1 MREYDFHS
9 IEPKWQNLWEAGN
22 AYRTE
27 EASAKPKL
35 FCLDYFPYP
44 SGDGLHVGHC
54 RNYIPTDVISRFYR
68 MKGYNVLHPMGWD
81 AFGLPAEN
89 EAIRLKKNPREIT
102 LKNTAN
108 FKRQLKLLGT
118 SYDWE
123 REINSSDPE
132 YYRWTQWFFL
142 LLYRRGLAYE
152 KESEQWWCPHCKTV
166 LANEQVKE
174 GRCWRCGTLVEK
186 KKLKQWFFKIT
197 DYADRLADDLDTV
210 DWPERIKIMQRNW
223 IGKSVGAEVVFDI
236 VSASDSS
243 VHPVTVFTTR
253 LDTIMGATFL
263 VLAPEHPLI
272 HEIASGEQHSEV
284 DAYAAASTTKT
295 EIDRMSTDRE
305 KTGVFT
311 GAYAINPFSGERI
324 PVWIADYVLMGY
336 GTGAIMAVPAHDS
349 RDFAFATKYGIP
361 IRQVIGWPDVTYDT
375 TTWNDAYSEHG
386 VLVNSGHFDGLT
398 TEDAFAAMLA
408 EGEPREHAKAQ
419 TNYHMRDW
427 LISRQRYWGA
437 PIPMI
442 HCPTCGTVPV
452 PESRLPVV
460 LPDVQGYE
468 PSGTGESPL
477 AGIKEWVETTCPV
490 CGGPARRETDTMDG
504 FACSS
509 WYELRYTSPHNDK
522 APFDRATIDYWLP
535 VDLYVGGAEH
545 AVMHLLYARFWTKVM
560 YDEGLVGFTEP
571 FARLMNQGMLLSYDG
586 QKMSKSK
593 HNVITPDEVV
603 EQYGADTLRLYEL
616 FMAPFEQEVAWSK
629 EGISGAH
636 RFAKRLWELAQR
648 TIEAPRATPTDVP
661 VSVPRLEL
669 QINKLTRKIT
679 EDIER
684 FKFNTAVAAFMEYFN
699 FLAETVRNDETVLST
714 TEWQSAM
721 RQLLVVL
728 APFAPHMTEELWQ
741 EYGCEGSI
749 HKQAWPAWDESKLF
763 ESESEVAVQVNG
775 KVRGSMLVPSDSTD
789 EELGGLALAQ
799 DYVVKYTAGHIV
811 KRVVAI
817 KGKIVNI
824 VVQ

>member
-9 IEPKWQNLWEAGN
+9 IEPKWQNIWEEKR

-27 EASAKPKL
+27 DRSDKPKL
-35 FCLDYFPYP
+35 YCLDYFPYP

-54 RNYIPTDVISRFYR
+54 RNYIPTDVISRYYR
-68 MKGYNVLHPMGWD
+68 MKGFNVLHPMGWD

-89 EAIRLKKNPREIT
+89 EAIRLKKSPREIT
-102 LKNTAN
+102 LKNTSN

-142 LLYRRGLAYE
+142 LLYKRGLAYE

-166 LANEQVKE
+166 LANEQAKD
-174 GRCWRCGTLVEK
+174 GKCWRCGTPVEK

-223 IGKSVGAEVVFDI
+223 IGKSTGADVIFDV
-236 VSASDSS
+236 VSARDGAS
-243 VHPVTVFTTR
+243 HPVTVFTTR

-263 VLAPEHPLI
+263 VLAPEHPLVATI
-272 HEIASGEQHSEV
+272 VSAAQQQEV
-284 DAYAAASTTKT
+284 DAYVAASSTKT
-295 EIDRMSTDRE
+295 EIDRMSTEKE

-311 GAYAINPFSGERI
+311 GAFATNPFSGDKI

-349 RDFAFATKYGIP
+349 RDFAFARKYGIP
-361 IRQVIGWPDVTYDT
+361 VRQVITWPGIAYEESTWDDV
-375 TTWNDAYSEHG
+375 YSEHG
-386 VLVNSGHFDGLT
+386 TLINSGQFDDLT
-398 TEDAFAAMLA
+398 TDAAFAAMVA
-408 EGEPREHAKAQ
+408 EGQEKGFAKAQ

-437 PIPMI
+437 PIPMV
-442 HCPTCGTVPV
+442 HCPKCGTVPV
-452 PESRLPVV
+452 PEDQLPVL
-460 LPDVQGYE
+460 LPDVESYE

-490 CGGPARRETDTMDG
+490 CGGPAHRETDTMDG

-509 WYELRYTSPHNDK
+509 WYELRYTSPHNDR
-522 APFDRATIDYWLP
+522 APFDRSSVDYWLP

-545 AVMHLLYARFWTKVM
+545 AVMHLLYSRFWTKVM
-560 YDEGLVGFTEP
+560 YDEGLIGFTEP

-586 QKMSKSK
+586 QKMSKSR

-636 RFAKRLWELAQR
+636 RFVKRLWELAQR
-648 TIEAPRATPTDVP
+648 TIDASHGELRSQRVP
-661 VSVPRLEL
+661 SLEL
-669 QINKLTRKIT
+669 QINKLTKKIT

-699 FLAETVRNDETVLST
+699 FLSDVVRGDEAVLST
-714 TEWQSAM
+714 IEWQEAM
-721 RQLLVVL
+721 HRLLVVL

-741 EYGCEGSI
+741 EYGGEGSI
-749 HKQAWPAWDESKLF
+749 HQQVWPTWDESKLV
-763 ESESEVAVQVNG
+763 ESEVEVAVQVNG
-775 KVRGSMLVPSDSTD
+775 KVRGTMLVPSDLTD
-789 EELGGLALAQ
+789 EELQKQALGQ
-799 DYVVKYTAGHIV
+799 EYVVKYTVGHIV

>member
-1 MREYDFHS
+1 MKEYNFHN
-9 IEPKWQNLWEAGN
+9 IEPKWQDTWEAEN

-27 EASAKPKL
+27 ETSDKPKL

-54 RNYIPTDVISRFYR
+54 RNYIPTDVISRCYR

-89 EAIRLKKNPREIT
+89 EAIRLKRNPREIT
-102 LKNTAN
+102 VRNTAN

-123 REINSSDPE
+123 REINSSDPT

-142 LLYRRGLAYE
+142 LLYKRGLAYE
-152 KESEQWWCPHCKTV
+152 KESDQWWCPTCKTV

-174 GRCWRCGTLVEK
+174 GQCWRCGSTVEK
-186 KKLKQWFFKIT
+186 KLLKQWFFRIT

-223 IGKSVGAEVVFDI
+223 IGKSVGADVMFD
-236 VSASDSS
+236 VRSARDGSS
-243 VHPVTVFTTR
+243 HPTTIFTTR
-253 LDTIMGATFL
+253 LDTIMGATFM
-263 VLAPEHPLI
+263 VLAPEHPLVPRI
-272 HEIASGEQHSEV
+272 VAEEKRSEV
-284 DAYAAASTTKT
+284 EAYIALSKTKT
-295 EIDRMSTDRE
+295 EIDRLSTEKE

-311 GAYAINPFSGERI
+311 GAYAINPYSGDRI

-336 GTGAIMAVPAHDS
+336 GSGAIMAVPGHDG
-349 RDFAFATKYGIP
+349 RDFAFASNYGLE
-361 IRQVIGWPDVTYDT
+361 IRQVISWPDVIYDA
-375 TTWNDAYSEHG
+375 TTWSDTYAEHG
-386 VLVNSGHFDGLT
+386 TLVNSGRFDGLS
-398 TEDAFAAMLA
+398 TEKAFEAMVA
-408 EGEPREHAKAQ
+408 DGNARGVTKAQ

-437 PIPMI
+437 PIPMV
-442 HCPTCGTVPV
+442 HCPACGTVPV
-452 PESRLPVV
+452 PEDQLPVL
-460 LPDVQGYE
+460 LPDVESYE

-477 AGIKEWVETTCPV
+477 AGIEDWVTTTCPV

-509 WYELRYTSPHNDK
+509 WYELRYTSPHNDN
-522 APFDRATIDYWLP
+522 APFDRAAVDYWLP

-545 AVMHLLYARFWTKVM
+545 AVMHLLYSRFWTKVM

-586 QKMSKSK
+586 QKMSKSR

-636 RFAKRLWELAQR
+636 RFLKRVWDLIQR
-648 TIEAPRATPTDVP
+648 TIEASHGSQTNAV
-661 VSVPRLEL
+661 VSGLEL
-669 QINKLTRKIT
+669 QINRLTRKIT
-679 EDIER
+679 DDVEK
-684 FKFNTAVAAFMEYFN
+684 FKFNTAVAAFMEYLN
-699 FLAETVRNDETVLST
+699 FLSDAVRADETVLASSL
-714 TEWQSAM
+714 WQMSAK
-721 RQLLVVL
+721 QLLVLL
-728 APFAPHMTEELWQ
+728 APFVPHLTEELWH
-741 EYGCEGSI
+741 EYGYRTSVHAEP
-749 HKQAWPAWDESKLF
+749 WPTWDESKCL
-763 ESESEVAVQVNG
+763 EEEVEIAVQVNG
-775 KVRGSMLVPSDSTD
+775 KVRGSILVPANATD
-789 EELGGLALAQ
+789 EEMGTLALAQ
-799 DYVVKYTAGHIV
+799 EFVTRYTDGHVVKRI
-811 KRVVAI
+811 VAI
-817 KGKIVNI
+817 RGKIVNI

>member
-9 IEPKWQNLWEAGN
+9 IEPKWQDLWEAEK

-27 EASAKPKL
+27 DASDKPKL
-35 FCLDYFPYP
+35 YCLDYFPYP

-54 RNYIPTDVISRFYR
+54 RNYIPTDVISRYYR
-68 MKGYNVLHPMGWD
+68 MKGFNVLHPMGWD

-89 EAIRLKKNPREIT
+89 EAIRLKKSPREIT
-102 LKNTAN
+102 RRNTAN

-142 LLYRRGLAYE
+142 LLYKRGLAYE

-166 LANEQVKE
+166 LANEQAKD
-174 GRCWRCGTLVEK
+174 GKCWRCGTAVEK
-186 KKLKQWFFKIT
+186 KQLKQWFFKIT

-223 IGKSVGAEVVFDI
+223 IGKSVGAEVVFEI

-243 VHPVTVFTTR
+243 RHPVTVFTTR

-263 VLAPEHPLI
+263 VLAPEHPLVQ
-272 HEIASGEQHSEV
+272 EIVSDGQRADVETYI
-284 DAYAAASTTKT
+284 ANAKTKT
-295 EIDRMSTDRE
+295 EIDRMSTEKE

-311 GAYAINPFSGERI
+311 GAYAINPFSGEKV

-349 RDFAFATKYGIP
+349 RDFVFAKKYGLP
-361 IRQVIGWPDVTYDT
+361 IRQVITWPGVTYEESV
-375 TTWNDAYSEHG
+375 WNDLYSEHG
-386 VLVNSGHFDGLT
+386 SLVNSGRFDDLT
-398 TEDAFAAMLA
+398 TEAAFAAMIA
-408 EGEPREHAKAQ
+408 EGQEKGVAKAE

-452 PESRLPVV
+452 PESQLPVL
-460 LPDVQGYE
+460 LPDVEGYE

-477 AGIKEWVETTCPV
+477 AGIKDWVETTCPV

-509 WYELRYTSPHNDK
+509 WYELRYTSPHDDK
-522 APFDRATIDYWLP
+522 VPFDRAKVDYWLP

-545 AVMHLLYARFWTKVM
+545 AVMHLLYSRFWTKVM
-560 YDEGLVGFTEP
+560 YDAGLIGFTEP

-586 QKMSKSK
+586 QKMSKSR

-636 RFAKRLWELAQR
+636 RFVKRLWELGQR
-648 TIEAPRATPTDVP
+648 SIDA
-661 VSVPRLEL
+661 SHGEL
-669 QINKLTRKIT
+669 RPARIPGFELHINKLTKKIT
-679 EDIER
+679 EDVEK

-699 FLAETVRNDETVLST
+699 FLSGIVRADETVLST
-714 TEWQSAM
+714 VEWQSGM
-721 RQLLVVL
+721 HQLLVLL

-741 EYGCEGSI
+741 EYGGVGSI
-749 HKQAWPAWDESKLF
+749 HRQPWPAWDDSKLV
-763 ESESEVAVQVNG
+763 ESEVEVAVQING
-775 KVRGSMLVPSDSTD
+775 KVRGTMVVASDSNDD
-789 EELGGLALAQ
+789 ELEKLALRQ
-799 DYVVKYTAGHIV
+799 DFVVKYTAGHIV
-811 KRVVAI
+811 KRVVVI

>member
-9 IEPKWQNLWEAGN
+9 IEPKWQNIWEEKR

-27 EASAKPKL
+27 DRSDKPKL
-35 FCLDYFPYP
+35 YCLDYFPYP

-54 RNYIPTDVISRFYR
+54 RNYIPTDVISRYYR
-68 MKGYNVLHPMGWD
+68 MKGFNVLHPMGWD

-89 EAIRLKKNPREIT
+89 EAIRLKKSPREIT
-102 LKNTAN
+102 LKNTSN
-108 FKRQLKLLGT
+108 FRRQLKLLGT

-142 LLYRRGLAYE
+142 LLYKRGLAYE

-166 LANEQVKE
+166 LANEQAKD
-174 GRCWRCGTLVEK
+174 GKCWRCGTPVEK

-223 IGKSVGAEVVFDI
+223 IGKSTGADVIFDV
-236 VSASDSS
+236 VSARDGAS
-243 VHPVTVFTTR
+243 HPVTVFTTR

-263 VLAPEHPLI
+263 VLAPEHPLVATI
-272 HEIASGEQHSEV
+272 VSAAQQQEV
-284 DAYAAASTTKT
+284 DAYVAASSTKT
-295 EIDRMSTDRE
+295 EIDRMSTEKE

-311 GAYAINPFSGERI
+311 GAFATNPFSGDKI

-349 RDFAFATKYGIP
+349 RDFAFARKYGIP
-361 IRQVIGWPDVTYDT
+361 VRQVITWPGIAYEESTWDDV
-375 TTWNDAYSEHG
+375 YSEHG
-386 VLVNSGHFDGLT
+386 TLINSGQFDDLT
-398 TEDAFAAMLA
+398 TDAAFAAMVA
-408 EGEPREHAKAQ
+408 EGQEKGFAKAQ

-437 PIPMI
+437 PIPMV
-442 HCPTCGTVPV
+442 HCPKCGTVPV
-452 PESRLPVV
+452 PEDQLPVL
-460 LPDVQGYE
+460 LPDVESYE

-490 CGGPARRETDTMDG
+490 CGGPAHRETDTMDG

-509 WYELRYTSPHNDK
+509 WYELRYTSPHNDR
-522 APFDRATIDYWLP
+522 APFDRSSVDYWLP

-545 AVMHLLYARFWTKVM
+545 AVMHLLYSRFWTKVM
-560 YDEGLVGFTEP
+560 YDEGLIGFTEP

-586 QKMSKSK
+586 QKMSKSR

-636 RFAKRLWELAQR
+636 RFVKRLWELAQR
-648 TIEAPRATPTDVP
+648 TIDASHGELRSQRVP
-661 VSVPRLEL
+661 SLEL
-669 QINKLTRKIT
+669 QINKLTKKIT

-699 FLAETVRNDETVLST
+699 FLSDVVRGDEAVLST
-714 TEWQSAM
+714 IEWQEAM
-721 RQLLVVL
+721 HRLLVVL

-741 EYGCEGSI
+741 EYGGEGSI
-749 HKQAWPAWDESKLF
+749 HQQVWPTWDESKLV
-763 ESESEVAVQVNG
+763 ESEVEVAVQVNG
-775 KVRGSMLVPSDSTD
+775 KVRGTMLVPSDSTD
-789 EELGGLALAQ
+789 EELQKQALGQ
-799 DYVVKYTAGHIV
+799 EYVVKYTAGHIV

>member
-284 DAYAAASTTKT
+284 DAYAAASKTKT

-452 PESRLPVV
+452 PESQLPVV

-636 RFAKRLWELAQR
+636 RFVKRLWELAQR

>member
-1 MREYDFHS
+1 MREYDFHG
-9 IEPKWQNLWEAGN
+9 IEPKWQDVWETAK

-27 EASAKPKL
+27 DNSDKPKL

-152 KESEQWWCPHCKTV
+152 RESEQWWCPNCKTV

-223 IGKSVGAEVVFDI
+223 IGKSVGAEVVFD
-236 VSASDSS
+236 VRGARDDSS
-243 VHPVTVFTTR
+243 HPTTVFTTR

-263 VLAPEHPLI
+263 VLAPEHPLV
-272 HEIASGEQHSEV
+272 HEIVSDEQRAEV
-284 DAYAAASTTKT
+284 EAYVAEAKTKT
-295 EIDRMSTDRE
+295 EIDRMSTEKE

-311 GAYAINPFSGERI
+311 GAYAVNPFSGEKV

-336 GTGAIMAVPAHDS
+336 GTGAIMAVPGHDS
-349 RDFAFATKYGIP
+349 RDFAFATKYGIE
-361 IRQVIGWPDVTYDT
+361 IRQVIGWPGISYSSE
-375 TTWNDAYSEHG
+375 TWDEAFAGHG
-386 VLVNSGHFDGLT
+386 TLLNSGRFDGLT
-398 TEDAFAAMLA
+398 TEDAFAAMVA
-408 EGEPREHAKAQ
+408 EGGAKGFAKAQ

-437 PIPMI
+437 PIPMV
-442 HCPTCGTVPV
+442 HCPKCGTVPV
-452 PESRLPVV
+452 PEDQLPVL
-460 LPDVQGYE
+460 LPDVEGYE

-477 AGIKEWVETTCPV
+477 AGIEDWVNTTCPV

-522 APFDRATIDYWLP
+522 APFDRAAVDYWLP

-545 AVMHLLYARFWTKVM
+545 AVMHLLYSRFWTKVM

-603 EQYGADTLRLYEL
+603 DQYGADTLRLYEL

-636 RFAKRLWELAQR
+636 RFVKRLWELAER
-648 TIEAPRATPTDVP
+648 TIEASHGELTDERVP
-661 VSVPRLEL
+661 KLEL
-669 QINKLTRKIT
+669 QVNKLTKKIS

-699 FLAETVRNDETVLST
+699 FLTDAVRGKEALLSSR
-714 TEWQSAM
+714 EWQAAT
-721 RQLLVVL
+721 RRLLVLL
-728 APFAPHMTEELWQ
+728 APFTPHITEELWHD
-741 EYGCEGSI
+741 YGYQDSI
-749 HKQAWPAWDESKLF
+749 HKQAWPTWDETKLE
-763 ESESEVAVQVNG
+763 ESEVEVAVQVNG
-775 KVRGSMLVPSDSTD
+775 KVRGSMIVPSDSTD
-789 EELGGLALAQ
+789 EELSTLALAQ
-799 DYVVKYTAGHIV
+799 DCVVKYTDGHIV

>member
-1 MREYDFHS
+1 MKEYDFHN
-9 IEPKWQNLWEAGN
+9 IEPKWQDTWEAEN

-27 EASAKPKL
+27 ETSDKPKL

-54 RNYIPTDVISRFYR
+54 RNYIPTDVISRCYR

-89 EAIRLKKNPREIT
+89 EAIRLKRNPREIT
-102 LKNTAN
+102 VRNTAN

-123 REINSSDPE
+123 REINSSDPT

-142 LLYRRGLAYE
+142 LLYKRGLAYE
-152 KESEQWWCPHCKTV
+152 KESDQWWCPTCKTV

-174 GRCWRCGTLVEK
+174 GQCWRCGSTVEK
-186 KKLKQWFFKIT
+186 KLLKQWFFRIT

-223 IGKSVGAEVVFDI
+223 IGKSVGADVAFD
-236 VSASDSS
+236 VRSARDGSS
-243 VHPVTVFTTR
+243 HPTTIFTTR
-253 LDTIMGATFL
+253 LDTIMGATFM
-263 VLAPEHPLI
+263 VLAPEHPLVPRI
-272 HEIASGEQHSEV
+272 VAEEKRSEV
-284 DAYAAASTTKT
+284 EAYIALSKTKT
-295 EIDRMSTDRE
+295 EIDRLSTEKE

-311 GAYAINPFSGERI
+311 GAYAINPYSGDRI

-336 GTGAIMAVPAHDS
+336 GSGAIMAVPGHDG
-349 RDFAFATKYGIP
+349 RDFAFASNYGLE
-361 IRQVIGWPDVTYDT
+361 IRQVISWPDVIYDA
-375 TTWNDAYSEHG
+375 TTWSDIYAEHG
-386 VLVNSGHFDGLT
+386 TLVNSGRFDGLS
-398 TEDAFAAMLA
+398 TEKAFEAMVA
-408 EGEPREHAKAQ
+408 DGNARGVTKAQ

-437 PIPMI
+437 PIPMV
-442 HCPTCGTVPV
+442 HCPACGTVPV
-452 PESRLPVV
+452 PEDQLPVL
-460 LPDVQGYE
+460 LPDVESYE

-477 AGIKEWVETTCPV
+477 AGIEDWVATTCPV

-509 WYELRYTSPHNDK
+509 WYELRYTSPHNDN
-522 APFDRATIDYWLP
+522 APFDRAAVDYWLP

-545 AVMHLLYARFWTKVM
+545 AVMHLLYSRFWTKVM

-586 QKMSKSK
+586 QKMSKSR

-636 RFAKRLWELAQR
+636 RFLKRVWDLIQR
-648 TIEAPRATPTDVP
+648 TIEASHGSQTNAV
-661 VSVPRLEL
+661 VSGLEL
-669 QINKLTRKIT
+669 QINRLTRKIT
-679 EDIER
+679 DDVEK
-684 FKFNTAVAAFMEYFN
+684 FKFNTAVAAFMEYLN
-699 FLAETVRNDETVLST
+699 FLSDAVRADETVLASSL
-714 TEWQSAM
+714 WQMSAK
-721 RQLLVVL
+721 QLLVLL
-728 APFAPHMTEELWQ
+728 APFVPHLTEELWH
-741 EYGCEGSI
+741 EYGYRTSVHAEP
-749 HKQAWPAWDESKLF
+749 WPTWDESKCL
-763 ESESEVAVQVNG
+763 EEEVEIAVQVNG
-775 KVRGSMLVPSDSTD
+775 KVRGSILVPANATD
-789 EELGGLALAQ
+789 EEMGTLALAQ
-799 DYVVKYTAGHIV
+799 EFVTRYTDGHVVKRI
-811 KRVVAI
+811 VAI
-817 KGKIVNI
+817 RGKIVNI

>member
-197 DYADRLADDLDTV
+197 DYADRLADDLDIV

-284 DAYAAASTTKT
+284 DAYAAASKTKT

-361 IRQVIGWPDVTYDT
+361 IRQVIRWPDVTYDT

-386 VLVNSGHFDGLT
+386 VLVNSGHFDGLA

-452 PESRLPVV
+452 PESQLPVV

-586 QKMSKSK
+586 QKMSKSR

-629 EGISGAH
+629 ESISGAH
-636 RFAKRLWELAQR
+636 RFVKRLWELAQR
-648 TIEAPRATPTDVP
+648 TIEAPRATTTDVP

-721 RQLLVVL
+721 QQLLVVL

>member
-284 DAYAAASTTKT
+284 DAYAAASKTKT

-749 HKQAWPAWDESKLF
+749 HKQAWPTWDESKLF

>member
-9 IEPKWQNLWEAGN
+9 IEPKWQDIWETQK

-27 EASAKPKL
+27 ETSEKPKL

-108 FKRQLKLLGT
+108 FKRQLKLVGT

-142 LLYRRGLAYE
+142 LLYRRRLAYE
-152 KESEQWWCPHCKTV
+152 KESEQWWCPNCKTV
-166 LANEQVKE
+166 LANEQVEDGK
-174 GRCWRCGTLVEK
+174 CWRCGTPVEK
-186 KKLKQWFFKIT
+186 KRLKQWFFKIT

-223 IGKSVGAEVVFDI
+223 IGRSVGAEVVFD
-236 VSASDSS
+236 VQSARGGSS
-243 VHPVTVFTTR
+243 HPTTVFTTR

-263 VLAPEHPLI
+263 VLAPEHPLVQ
-272 HEIASGEQHSEV
+272 EIVSEDRRAEV
-284 DAYAAASTTKT
+284 EAYVADSKTKT
-295 EIDRMSTDRE
+295 EIDRMSTEKE

-311 GAYAINPFSGERI
+311 GAYAVNPFSGDKA

-349 RDFAFATKYGIP
+349 RDFAFATRYGIE
-361 IRQVIGWPDVTYDT
+361 IRQVIGWPGIAYDVKN
-375 TTWNDAYSEHG
+375 WNDAYAEHG
-386 VLVNSGHFDGLT
+386 TLLNSGRFDGLT
-398 TEDAFAAMLA
+398 TRDAFAAMVA
-408 EGEPREHAKAQ
+408 EGDSRGFAKAQ

-442 HCPTCGTVPV
+442 HCPKCGTVPV
-452 PESRLPVV
+452 PESQLPVL

-477 AGIKEWVETTCPV
+477 AGIEDWVTTTCPV
-490 CGGPARRETDTMDG
+490 CDGPARRETDTMDG

-522 APFDRATIDYWLP
+522 APFDRAAVDYWLP

-545 AVMHLLYARFWTKVM
+545 AVMHLLYSRFWTKVM

-571 FARLMNQGMLLSYDG
+571 FARLMNQGMLLSHDG
-586 QKMSKSK
+586 QKMSKSR

-603 EQYGADTLRLYEL
+603 DQYGADTLRLYEL

-636 RFAKRLWELAQR
+636 RFVKRLWDLAQR
-648 TIEAPRATPTDVP
+648 TIEASHGELTDERVP
-661 VSVPRLEL
+661 KLEL
-669 QINKLTRKIT
+669 QINKLTRKIS

-684 FKFNTAVAAFMEYFN
+684 FKFNTAVAAFMEYTN
-699 FLAETVRNDETVLST
+699 FLADVIRDNETVLSSR
-714 TEWQSAM
+714 EWQAATK
-721 RQLLVVL
+721 QLLVLL
-728 APFAPHMTEELWQ
+728 APFAPHITEELWRD
-741 EYGCEGSI
+741 YGYKESI
-749 HKQAWPAWDESKLF
+749 HSQAWPTWDEAKLQ
-763 ESESEVAVQVNG
+763 ETEVEVAVQVNG
-775 KVRGSMLVPSDSTD
+775 KVRGTMLVPADSTD
-789 EELGGLALAQ
+789 EQLSALALAQ
-799 DYVVKYTAGHIV
+799 DCVVKYTAGHIV

-817 KGKIVNI
+817 KGKIVSI

>member
-1 MREYDFHS
+1 MREYDFRS
-9 IEPKWQNLWEAGN
+9 IEPKWQNIWEEKR

-27 EASAKPKL
+27 DRSDKPKL
-35 FCLDYFPYP
+35 YCLDYFPYP

-54 RNYIPTDVISRFYR
+54 RNYIPTDVISRYYR
-68 MKGYNVLHPMGWD
+68 MKGFNVLHPMGWD

-89 EAIRLKKNPREIT
+89 EAIRLKKSPREIT
-102 LKNTAN
+102 LKNTSN

-142 LLYRRGLAYE
+142 LLYKRGLAYE

-166 LANEQVKE
+166 LANEQAKD
-174 GRCWRCGTLVEK
+174 GKCWRCGTPVEK

-197 DYADRLADDLDTV
+197 EYADRLADDLDTV

-223 IGKSVGAEVVFDI
+223 IGKSTGADI
-236 VSASDSS
+236 TWSVVSARDGASF
-243 VHPVTVFTTR
+243 PVTVFTTR

-263 VLAPEHPLI
+263 VLAPEHPLVGTI
-272 HEIASGEQHSEV
+272 VSAVQQAEV
-284 DAYAAASTTKT
+284 DAYVAASSTKT
-295 EIDRMSTDRE
+295 EIDRMSTEKE
-305 KTGVFT
+305 KTGIFT
-311 GAYAINPFSGERI
+311 GAYAINPFSHEKV

-349 RDFAFATKYGIP
+349 RDFAFARNYGIP
-361 IRQVIGWPDVTYDT
+361 IHQVITWPGITYEDSA
-375 TTWNDAYSEHG
+375 WNDIYSEHG
-386 VLVNSGHFDGLT
+386 TLVNSGRFNDLAT
-398 TEDAFAAMLA
+398 DAAITEMIA
-408 EGEPREHAKAQ
+408 EGQAEGFAKAQ

-437 PIPMI
+437 PIPMV

-452 PESRLPVV
+452 PEDQLPVL
-460 LPDVQGYE
+460 LPDVEGYE
-468 PSGTGESPL
+468 PTGTGESPL
-477 AGIKEWVETTCPV
+477 AGIKEWVDTTCPI

-509 WYELRYTSPHNDK
+509 WYELRYTSPHDEK
-522 APFDRATIDYWLP
+522 APFDRSSVDYWLP

-545 AVMHLLYARFWTKVM
+545 AVMHLLYSRFWTKVM
-560 YDEGLVGFTEP
+560 YDEGLIGFTEP

-586 QKMSKSK
+586 QKMSKSR

-636 RFAKRLWELAQR
+636 RFVKRVWELVQR
-648 TIEAPRATPTDVP
+648 TIEA
-661 VSVPRLEL
+661 SVGELRDQHIPGLEL
-669 QINKLTRKIT
+669 QMNKLIKKIT
-679 EDIER
+679 EDIEK
-684 FKFNTAVAAFMEYFN
+684 FKFNTAVAAFMEYVN
-699 FLAETVRNDETVLST
+699 FLSEVGRGDETVLST
-714 TEWQSAM
+714 VEWQEAM
-721 RQLLVVL
+721 HRFLIVL

-741 EYGCEGSI
+741 EVDGEGSI
-749 HKQAWPAWDESKLF
+749 HQQTWPVWDESKLVA
-763 ESESEVAVQVNG
+763 SEVEVAVQVNG
-775 KVRGSMLVPSDSTD
+775 KVRGTMLVPSDLTD
-789 EELGGLALAQ
+789 EELEKQALGQ
-799 DYVVKYTAGHIV
+799 QYVVKYTEGHIV

>member
-1 MREYDFHS
+1 
-9 IEPKWQNLWEAGN
+9 
-22 AYRTE
+22 
-27 EASAKPKL
+27 
-35 FCLDYFPYP
+35 
-44 SGDGLHVGHC
+44 
-54 RNYIPTDVISRFYR
+54 
-68 MKGYNVLHPMGWD
+68 
-81 AFGLPAEN
+81 
-89 EAIRLKKNPREIT
+89 
-102 LKNTAN
+102 
-108 FKRQLKLLGT
+108 
-118 SYDWE
+118 
-123 REINSSDPE
+123 
-132 YYRWTQWFFL
+132 
-142 LLYRRGLAYE
+142 
-152 KESEQWWCPHCKTV
+152 
-166 LANEQVKE
+166 
-174 GRCWRCGTLVEK
+174 VEK
-186 KKLKQWFFKIT
+186 KKLKQWFFRIT

-236 VSASDSS
+236 VSAGDGSK
-243 VHPVTVFTTR
+243 HPVTVFTTR

-272 HEIASGEQHSEV
+272 HDIVATEQHAEV
-284 DAYAAASTTKT
+284 DAYIAASKTKT

-311 GAYAINPFSGERI
+311 GAYAVNLFSGEKV
-324 PVWIADYVLMGY
+324 PVWIADYVFMGY
-336 GTGAIMAVPAHDS
+336 GTGAIMGVPAHDG
-349 RDFAFATKYGIP
+349 RDFGFASRYGIE
-361 IRQVIGWPDVTYDT
+361 IRQVIGWPGVAYEAMA
-375 TTWNDAYSEHG
+375 WNDAYSEHG
-386 VLVNSGHFDGLT
+386 TLVHSGRFDGLT
-398 TEDAFAAMLA
+398 TEAAFAAMVA
-408 EGEPREHAKAQ
+408 EGEATGFAKTQ

-442 HCPTCGTVPV
+442 HCPTCGAVAV
-452 PESRLPVV
+452 PESQLPVV

-586 QKMSKSK
+586 QKMSKSR

-636 RFAKRLWELAQR
+636 RFAKRLWELVQR
-648 TIEAPRATPTDVP
+648 TIEASHGELKVAC
-661 VSVPRLEL
+661 VPRLEL
-669 QINKLTRKIT
+669 QINKLTRKIS
-679 EDIER
+679 EDIEK
-684 FKFNTAVAAFMEYFN
+684 FKFNTAVAAFMEYLN
-699 FLAETVRNDETVLST
+699 FLSETVRNDETVLST
-714 TEWQSAM
+714 AEWQTAM
-721 RQLLVVL
+721 RQLLVIL

-741 EYGCEGSI
+741 EYGCEESI
-749 HKQAWPAWDESKLF
+749 HKQPWPAWDESKLV
-763 ESESEVAVQVNG
+763 ENEVEVAVQVNG
-775 KVRGSMLVPSDSTD
+775 KVRGSMLVASDSTD
-789 EELGGLALAQ
+789 EELGSLALAQ

-824 VVQ
+824 VV

>member
-9 IEPKWQNLWEAGN
+9 IEPKWQNIWEEKR

-27 EASAKPKL
+27 DRSDKPKL
-35 FCLDYFPYP
+35 YCLDYFPYP

-54 RNYIPTDVISRFYR
+54 RNYIPTDVISRYYR
-68 MKGYNVLHPMGWD
+68 MKGFNVLHPMGWD

-89 EAIRLKKNPREIT
+89 EAIRLKKSPREIT
-102 LKNTAN
+102 LKNTSN

-142 LLYRRGLAYE
+142 LLYKRGLAYE

-166 LANEQVKE
+166 LANEQAKD
-174 GRCWRCGTLVEK
+174 GKCWRCGTPVEK

-223 IGKSVGAEVVFDI
+223 IGKSTGADVIFDV
-236 VSASDSS
+236 VSARDGAS
-243 VHPVTVFTTR
+243 HPVTVFTTR

-263 VLAPEHPLI
+263 VLAPEHPLVATI
-272 HEIASGEQHSEV
+272 VSAAQQQEV
-284 DAYAAASTTKT
+284 DAYVAASSTKT
-295 EIDRMSTDRE
+295 EIDRMSTEKE

-311 GAYAINPFSGERI
+311 GAFATNPFSGDKI

-349 RDFAFATKYGIP
+349 RDFAFARKYGIP
-361 IRQVIGWPDVTYDT
+361 VRQVITWPGIAYQESTWDDV
-375 TTWNDAYSEHG
+375 YSEHG
-386 VLVNSGHFDGLT
+386 TLINSGQFDDLT
-398 TEDAFAAMLA
+398 TDAAFAAMVA
-408 EGEPREHAKAQ
+408 EGQEKGFAKAQ

-437 PIPMI
+437 PIPMV
-442 HCPTCGTVPV
+442 HCPKCGTVPV
-452 PESRLPVV
+452 PEDQLPVL
-460 LPDVQGYE
+460 LPDVESYE

-477 AGIKEWVETTCPV
+477 AGIKDWVETTCPV
-490 CGGPARRETDTMDG
+490 CGGPAHRETDTMDG

-509 WYELRYTSPHNDK
+509 WYELRYTSPHNDR
-522 APFDRATIDYWLP
+522 APFDRSSVDYWLP

-545 AVMHLLYARFWTKVM
+545 AVMHLLYSRFWTKVM
-560 YDEGLVGFTEP
+560 YDEGLIGFTEP

-586 QKMSKSK
+586 QKMSKSR

-636 RFAKRLWELAQR
+636 RFVKRLWELAQR
-648 TIEAPRATPTDVP
+648 TIDASHGELRSQRVP
-661 VSVPRLEL
+661 SLEL
-669 QINKLTRKIT
+669 QINKLTKKIT

-699 FLAETVRNDETVLST
+699 FLSDVVRGDEAVLST
-714 TEWQSAM
+714 IEWQEAM
-721 RQLLVVL
+721 HRLLVVL

-741 EYGCEGSI
+741 EYGGEGSI
-749 HKQAWPAWDESKLF
+749 HQQVWPTWDESKLV
-763 ESESEVAVQVNG
+763 ESEVEVAVQVNG
-775 KVRGSMLVPSDSTD
+775 KVRGTMLVPSDSTD
-789 EELGGLALAQ
+789 EELQKQALGQ
-799 DYVVKYTAGHIV
+799 EYVVKYTAGHIV

>member
-1 MREYDFHS
+1 M
-9 IEPKWQNLWEAGN
+9 
-22 AYRTE
+22 
-27 EASAKPKL
+27 
-35 FCLDYFPYP
+35 
-44 SGDGLHVGHC
+44 V
-54 RNYIPTDVISRFYR
+54 
-68 MKGYNVLHPMGWD
+68 
-81 AFGLPAEN
+81 
-89 EAIRLKKNPREIT
+89 
-102 LKNTAN
+102 
-108 FKRQLKLLGT
+108 
-118 SYDWE
+118 
-123 REINSSDPE
+123 
-132 YYRWTQWFFL
+132 
-142 LLYRRGLAYE
+142 
-152 KESEQWWCPHCKTV
+152 
-166 LANEQVKE
+166 
-174 GRCWRCGTLVEK
+174 
-186 KKLKQWFFKIT
+186 
-197 DYADRLADDLDTV
+197 
-210 DWPERIKIMQRNW
+210 
-223 IGKSVGAEVVFDI
+223 
-236 VSASDSS
+236 
-243 VHPVTVFTTR
+243 
-253 LDTIMGATFL
+253 
-263 VLAPEHPLI
+263 
-272 HEIASGEQHSEV
+272 
-284 DAYAAASTTKT
+284 
-295 EIDRMSTDRE
+295 
-305 KTGVFT
+305 
-311 GAYAINPFSGERI
+311 
-324 PVWIADYVLMGY
+324 
-336 GTGAIMAVPAHDS
+336 
-349 RDFAFATKYGIP
+349 
-361 IRQVIGWPDVTYDT
+361 
-375 TTWNDAYSEHG
+375 
-386 VLVNSGHFDGLT
+386 
-398 TEDAFAAMLA
+398 A
-408 EGEPREHAKAQ
+408 EGEATGFAKAQ

-452 PESRLPVV
+452 PENQLPVL
-460 LPDVQGYE
+460 LPDVQAYE

-522 APFDRATIDYWLP
+522 AAFDRATVDYWLP

-545 AVMHLLYARFWTKVM
+545 AVMHLLYSRFWTKVM

-636 RFAKRLWELAQR
+636 RFTKRLWELAQR
-648 TIEAPRATPTDVP
+648 TIEASRGDLTDA
-661 VSVPRLEL
+661 SVPKLEL
-669 QINKLTRKIT
+669 QINKLTKKIT
-679 EDIER
+679 EDIEK

-699 FLAETVRNDETVLST
+699 FLSETVRNDETMLST
-714 TEWQSAM
+714 VEWQTAM

-741 EYGCEGSI
+741 EYGCEESI
-749 HKQAWPAWDESKLF
+749 HRQSWPAWDESKLVQN
-763 ESESEVAVQVNG
+763 EVEVAVQVNG
-775 KVRGSMLVPSDSTD
+775 KVRGSMLVSSDSTD
-789 EELGGLALAQ
+789 EELGSLALAQ

>member
-284 DAYAAASTTKT
+284 DAYAAASKTKT

-452 PESRLPVV
+452 PESQLPVV

>member
-9 IEPKWQNLWEAGN
+9 IEPKWQDLWEASK

-27 EASAKPKL
+27 ENSVKPKF

-68 MKGYNVLHPMGWD
+68 MKGFNVLHPMGWD

-102 LKNTAN
+102 LKNTTN

-142 LLYRRGLAYE
+142 LLYKRCLAYE
-152 KESEQWWCPHCKTV
+152 KESEQWWCPSCKTV
-166 LANEQVKE
+166 LANEQAKD
-174 GRCWRCGTLVEK
+174 GKCWRCGTPVEK
-186 KKLKQWFFKIT
+186 KKLKQWFFRIT

-210 DWPERIKIMQRNW
+210 DWPYPIKTMQRNW
-223 IGKSVGAEVVFDI
+223 IGKSVGAEVTFDI
-236 VSASDSS
+236 VSAADGSK
-243 VHPVTVFTTR
+243 HPVTVFTTR

-263 VLAPEHPLI
+263 VLAPEHPLVR
-272 HEIASGEQHSEV
+272 EILASTQHAEV
-284 DAYAAASTTKT
+284 DAYVAASRTKT
-295 EIDRMSTDRE
+295 EIDRMTTDRE
-305 KTGVFT
+305 KMGVFT
-311 GAYAINPFSGERI
+311 GACAVNPFSGEKV

-349 RDFAFATKYGIP
+349 RDFAFAIRYDIP
-361 IRQVIGWPDVTYDT
+361 IRQVIGWPDVTYET
-375 TTWNDAYSEHG
+375 TAWNDVYSEHG
-386 VLVNSGHFDGLT
+386 TLVNSGRFDGLT
-398 TEDAFAAMLA
+398 TEAAFAAMVA
-408 EGEPREHAKAQ
+408 DGEATGFAKAQ

-442 HCPTCGTVPV
+442 HCPKCGTVPV
-452 PESRLPVV
+452 PEDQLPVL
-460 LPDVQGYE
+460 LPDVQAYE

-522 APFDRATIDYWLP
+522 AAFDRATVDYWLP

-545 AVMHLLYARFWTKVM
+545 AVMHLLYSRFWTKVM

-636 RFAKRLWELAQR
+636 RFVKRLWELAQR
-648 TIEAPRATPTDVP
+648 TIEASRGDLTGALVLK
-661 VSVPRLEL
+661 LEL
-669 QINKLTRKIT
+669 QINKLTKKIT
-679 EDIER
+679 EDIEK

-714 TEWQSAM
+714 AEWQIAM

-749 HKQAWPAWDESKLF
+749 HRQPWPAWDESKLV
-763 ESESEVAVQVNG
+763 ESEVEVAVQVNG
-775 KVRGSMLVPSDSTD
+775 RVRGSMLVPAESTD
-789 EELGGLALAQ
+789 EELGNLALAQ
-799 DYVVKYTAGHIV
+799 DYVVKYTDGHIV

-824 VVQ
+824 VV